1 MLIHNNNHDIDRR
14 EEDLVDKQFLGVI
27 EDPNDP
33 RKEGRAKVR
42 VVSIHDDIPVEDLPW
57 AYPKQ
62 KSAFFGK
69 DGRGGSLSVPK
80 KGAIVAVRFDNGN
93 PYSPEYYSLH
103 EIAEDVREEL
113 GKNGEYL
120 GSHVVLFD
128 GDEQLKIWFTI
139 SKGIT
144 LQLKGSRVNIGRDKA
159 ITIEHSDSQSIIEL
173 KGGNISIH
181 ANSRVEVTSGSEIEA
196 ASNRVWINGNSVQ
209 VGHNPVSG
217 GAVLGEPLF
226 LLLKAMGSAIDAKFP
241 PTPGVITAA
250 VQAAEKS
257 IVSNTVKVSL

>member
-1 MLIHNNNHDIDRR
+1 MISTQPNHDINRR
-14 EEDLVDKQFLGVI
+14 EEDLVDKQFLGVV

-33 RKEGRAKVR
+33 RKEGRARVR

-69 DGRGGSLSVPK
+69 EGRGGSLSVPK

-128 GDEQLKIWFTI
+128 GDEELKIWFTI

-144 LQLKGSRVNIGRDKA
+144 MQLKGSRVNIGRDKA
-159 ITIEHSDSQSIIEL
+159 ITIEHAESQSIIEL
-173 KGGNISIH
+173 RGGNISIH
-181 ANSRVEVTSGSEIEA
+181 ANSRIELTSGSEIEA
-196 ASNRVWINGNSVQ
+196 ASNNVWVNGNFVK
-209 VGHNPVSG
+209 VGHNPITG
-217 GAVLGEPLF
+217 PAVLGDRLF
-226 LLLKAMGSAIDAKFP
+226 LLLTAMASALDAKFP
-241 PTPGVITAA
+241 PSPGA
-250 VQAAEKS
+250 VSSVVESFKATTLSQ
-257 IVSNTVKVSL
+257 TVKVSL

>member
-1 MLIHNNNHDIDRR
+1 MDLNHDIERR
-14 EEDLVDKQFLGVI
+14 ANDLIDKQFLGIV

-33 RKEGRAKVR
+33 RKEGRARVR
-42 VVSIHDDIPVEDLPW
+42 VVGLFDDIPVSDLPW

-69 DGRGGSLSVPK
+69 AGLGGSLSVPK
-80 KGAIVAVRFDNGN
+80 KGAVVAVRFDNGN
-93 PYSPEYYSLH
+93 LYSPEYYSLH

-128 GDEQLKIWFTI
+128 GDEELKIWFTI

-144 LQLKGSRVNIGRDKA
+144 MQLKNSRVNIGRDKA

-173 KGGNISIH
+173 RGGNISIH

-196 ASNRVWINGNSVQ
+196 ASNDIWINGNFVK
-209 VGHNPVSG
+209 VGHNPVNG
-217 GAVLGEPLF
+217 PAVLGDNLF
-226 LLLKAMGSAIDAKFP
+226 LLLSAMASAIDGKFP
-241 PTPGVITAA
+241 PTPGAVTAVVNTFREA
-250 VQAAEKS
+250 TLSK
-257 IVSNTVKVSL
+257 TVKVSL

>member
-1 MLIHNNNHDIDRR
+1 MMDQNHDIEHRGL
-14 EEDLVDKQFLGVI
+14 DLVDKQFLGII

-33 RKEGRAKVR
+33 RKEGRAKIR
-42 VVSIHDDIPVEDLPW
+42 VISIYDDIPVEDLPW

-69 DGRGGSLSVPK
+69 EGLGGSLSVPK
-80 KGAIVAVRFDNGN
+80 KGAVVAVRFDNGN

-113 GKNGEYL
+113 GKSGEYL

-128 GDEQLKIWFTI
+128 GDEELKIWFTI

-144 LQLKGSRVNIGRDKA
+144 MQLKGSRVNIGRDKA
-159 ITIEHSDSQSIIEL
+159 VTIEHADTQSIIEL
-173 KGGNISIH
+173 RGGNISIH

-196 ASNRVWINGNSVQ
+196 ASNDIWINGNFVK
-209 VGHNPVSG
+209 VGHNPVNG
-217 GAVLGEPLF
+217 PAVLGDQLF
-226 LLLKAMGSAIDAKFP
+226 LLLTALASVVDAKFP
-241 PTPGVITAA
+241 PTPGAA
-250 VQAAEKS
+250 SALINTFKEVVLSK
-257 IVSNTVKVSL
+257 TVKVSL

>member
-1 MLIHNNNHDIDRR
+1 MEERYHDINRR
-14 EEDLVDKQFLGVI
+14 EIDLIDKQFLGVV

-42 VVSIHDDIPVEDLPW
+42 VVSIYDDIPVDDLPW

-69 DGRGGSLSVPK
+69 EGRGGSLSVPK
-80 KGAIVAVRFDNGN
+80 KGSIVAVRFDNGN
-93 PYSPEYYSLH
+93 PYCPEYYSLH

-128 GDEQLKIWFTI
+128 GDEELKIWFTI

-144 LQLKGSRVNIGRDKA
+144 MQLKGSRVNIGRDKA
-159 ITIEHSDSQSIIEL
+159 ITIEHDQTQSIIEL
-173 KGGNISIH
+173 RGGNISIH

-196 ASNRVWINGNSVQ
+196 ASNDIWINGNFVK
-209 VGHNPVSG
+209 VGHNPVTG
-217 GAVLGEPLF
+217 PAVLGDTLF
-226 LLLKAMGSAIDAKFP
+226 LLLSAMASAIDGKFP
-241 PTPGVITAA
+241 PTPGAVTAA
-250 VQAAEKS
+250 VNAAKEAVLSK
-257 IVSNTVKVSL
+257 TVKVSM